1 MNPYE
6 LKDTEKI
13 ISPALIY
20 YENIIRSNILKGL
33 R

>member
-20 YENIIRSNILKGL
+20 YENIIRSNKRL